1 MECNDI
7 RLGNTAIAH
16 DVAKL
21 LLAYGARPWYQPGND
36 DVMFVVGIGTMYDA
50 TANAVYSILDD
61 AEKYDSVDEHINA
74 IRDIEDH
81 YKKAIL
87 KHAGGQLRKLLE
99 DRRNGK
105 YTASRDVICT
115 AKDSILAQMG
125 VDDTD
130 QHKLLL
136 VHINVRAL

>member
-1 MECNDI
+1 MKCSDI
-7 RLGNTAIAH
+7 RLGNTAVAH
-16 DVAKL
+16 DVAEL

-36 DVMFVVGIGTMYDA
+36 DVMFAVGIGAIYDA
-50 TANAVYSILDD
+50 IADAVYSILDD

-74 IRDIEDH
+74 IREVEDH
-81 YKKAIL
+81 HKKAIL
-87 KHAGGQLRKLLE
+87 KHAGDKLRKLLE

-105 YTASRDVICT
+105 HTASRDVICA
-115 AKDSILAQMG
+115 AKDSILAQIG
-125 VDDTD
+125 IANTD